1 MKKESERLSQEVNQ
15 RDTNKLGMLL
25 NLMTLF
31 SNNLLEFCSSGNVLR
46 NCTCILTLLH
56 NTYLVLASSMENALN
71 FCHCC
76 RIFLAC

>member
-31 SNNLLEFCSSGNVLR
+31 GNNLLEFCSSGNVLC

-56 NTYLVLASSMENALN
+56 NTYLVLASSMVNALN
-71 FCHCC
+71 FCHYC